1 MTYSE
6 LSVGS
11 INNYPVHI
19 KEEHH
24 FIHKCLEISWKWIC
38 FIGWLIWFFIS
49 YPWQMKKAYAE
60 VMSAISD
67 IEINKDNTVCSDIQP
82 NYYIHLN

>member
-1 MTYSE
+1 
-6 LSVGS
+6 
-11 INNYPVHI
+11 
-19 KEEHH
+19 
-24 FIHKCLEISWKWIC
+24 
-38 FIGWLIWFFIS
+38 
-49 YPWQMKKAYAE
+49 MKKAYAE